1 MESERYVLSLKNLFG
16 YLEATPAS
24 RCIGEGEAIVN
35 AKHIITCGILEKTSC
50 TIDIFALCWQSS
62 ALTGKPHEIK
72 IIFIILSNEIQ
83 VSKAVC
89 SCKGGMS
96 GRCKH
101 VAAVLIL
108 CTRDDM
114 KNLPA
119 ISSTDM
125 KCYWKKTTF
134 VEKYKAIPIKK
145 HGCFI
150 RNSLSKVKDVR
161 VDADVLLSKLILVC
175 PNSAL
180 AKHRIGHRI
189 VTMETVTGEGQAS
202 ILFENAL
209 NSVPLNN
216 MPQII
221 PVKDCCRN
229 IYREVC
235 NIDILSVELETK
247 SCKEKWFKER
257 QFRITASRCY
267 ELYTYSLNEWEKKAT
282 KYFWPKKFCNKYVDH
297 GVQFESAARDC
308 YIASSNCQVI
318 QSGLIISSQQKWLAC
333 SPDGIVFEG
342 NTPVKLLEIKCP
354 FEGTTSI

>member
-1 MESERYVLSLKNLFG
+1 MGNKENDCVTSSRKRPFDCVGVTQNEVRHMRQVLGDDDPYIDSGDEDQFEDSGSEYLPSSES
-16 YLEATPAS
+16 
-24 RCIGEGEAIVN
+24 
-35 AKHIITCGILEKTSC
+35 
-50 TIDIFALCWQSS
+50 
-62 ALTGKPHEIK
+62 
-72 IIFIILSNEIQ
+72 SNESADETISDEDQ
-83 VSKAVC
+83 YEITVSKALC

-125 KCYWKKTTF
+125 KCYWKKSTI
-134 VEKYKAIPIKK
+134 VEKYKAIPIKE

-229 IYREVC
+229 IYREIC

-267 ELYTYSLNEWEKKAT
+267 ELYTYSLNEWDKKAA